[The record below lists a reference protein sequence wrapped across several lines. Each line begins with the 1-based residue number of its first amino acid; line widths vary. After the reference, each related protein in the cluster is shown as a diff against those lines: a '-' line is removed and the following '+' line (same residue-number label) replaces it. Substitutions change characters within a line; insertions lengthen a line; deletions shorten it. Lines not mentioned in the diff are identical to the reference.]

1 MKALKKIS
9 LLLSFAVLAT
19 TCAFAVNTDKKAD
32 AATIIW
38 KGTATGYTKASDVD
52 NNYKK
57 TGSYVHNWGARDEEC
72 IFLTSY
78 ADNFYGTTYS
88 FDNLSTKA
96 GSSTISGVPSSALYT
111 SLKSLMSSKQSYQ
124 TSYDATK
131 NLFRYTD
138 CVNSNTSFI
147 SSFYSGTR
155 ISGSW
160 DGSWNREHSWP
171 NSKGDLAGNG
181 ENDIMML
188 RPTAT
193 SENSSRGNKAYGQ
206 GSGYYDPNGEGQNLR
221 GDCARI
227 VLFVYTRWGCIN
239 TGSGYNSKDIFGTS
253 GVIQS
258 LDVLLDWMEED
269 PVDTWEMGRND
280 AVQSITGTRNVFV
293 DYPEY
298 AWLMFG
304 RDIPKDMC
312 TPSGIA
318 SNGTYVP
325 NPDNS
330 SSYVPDDSS
339 SSTPEDD
346 MTPAEIVDAAYKL
359 SAGQSLGQYT
369 LTGVISA
376 VDNYTN
382 PTIVV
387 AGKTDKPIYCYKL
400 KDDRFS
406 VGDTITVQGTLKNYN
421 GTVEFDYCELLNY
434 VAGGT
439 QTPDDS
445 SSSYVPDDDSSSY
458 VPDDDSSSV
467 APSVTTGLQ
476 ENAAYIISANNAN
489 GALYVTGNITDGRF
503 DCSLSKADAVSVYV
517 ENVSGGQLLYMNKNG
532 TKTYFVFAD
541 NSKGGS
547 TTTNASSATVFEWNS
562 SLATLVVAEDSNNR
576 AFGCQSTS
584 TFNNLCAYDAS
595 NAYNWGKFTPV
606 SGSMPEIPD
615 DSSSSYIPDDSSSYV
630 PDDSSSS
637 YVPDED
643 ASSSYVPDD
652 DASSSKVESGT
663 SSVAPEAS
671 SPDKDSSSQKPVTSA
686 PESSSSQENG
696 VCEHNFSKWIKT
708 KSPTQKEEGKEMR
721 MCYECGHAEE
731 RSIPKL
737 SGGDTESGC
746 NSALGG
752 ALSSVVLAAGA
763 YILLRKSKKE
773 N

>member
-72 IFLTSY
+72 MFLTSY

-96 GSSTISGVPSSALYT
+96 GSSTISSVPSSALYT

-124 TSYDATK
+124 TNYDATK

-171 NSKGDLAGNG
+171 NSKGNLAGNG

-330 SSYVPDDSS
+330 SSYV
-339 SSTPEDD
+339 
-346 MTPAEIVDAAYKL
+346 
-359 SAGQSLGQYT
+359 
-369 LTGVISA
+369 
-376 VDNYTN
+376 
-382 PTIVV
+382 
-387 AGKTDKPIYCYKL
+387 
-400 KDDRFS
+400 
-406 VGDTITVQGTLKNYN
+406 
-421 GTVEFDYCELLNY
+421 
-434 VAGGT
+434 
-439 QTPDDS
+439 PDDS

-615 DSSSSYIPDDSSSYV
+615 NSSSSYIPDDSSSYV

-643 ASSSYVPDD
+643 GSSSYVPDD
-652 DASSSKVESGT
+652 DTSSSKVESGA

-671 SPDKDSSSQKPVTSA
+671 SPDKDSSSQNPVTSA

-696 VCEHNFSKWIKT
+696 ACEHNFSKWIKT